1 MICIAKGGFGML
13 STAYLIMYNKG
24 NKIFLA
30 RVDLICLSKADLI
43 CLSKADLIYLS
54 KADLIYLQMCAAA
67 GWTSLTKLGRV
78 TVQMKT
84 SCLFIHR
91 MDKFDK
97 ARKSHGTDEDVLFV
111 YTQGDIVGLQS
122 LNLWILQEHLY
133 QRCSFGVLQCLLFF
147 LKAIFKPPLPQ
158 HQFKTVTRFNETCHY
173 LFRELFNVYDQ
184 THVFR
189 FSMLN
194 TLLKVYIHVCFYRF
208 FECLIHNTVWYMN
221 MFVHTC
227 FYSS

>member
-1 MICIAKGGFGML
+1 MCLQKADLNSLPKACLICLPKVDMMCLAKGNIIWYFHGWFDMYSKEDIICIAKGGFGML

-43 CLSKADLIYLS
+43 CLS

-97 ARKSHGTDEDVLFV
+97 ARKSHGTDEDVLLV
-111 YTQGDIVGLQS
+111 YTQGEIVGL
-122 LNLWILQEHLY
+122 
-133 QRCSFGVLQCLLFF
+133 
-147 LKAIFKPPLPQ
+147 
-158 HQFKTVTRFNETCHY
+158 
-173 LFRELFNVYDQ
+173 
-184 THVFR
+184 
-189 FSMLN
+189 
-194 TLLKVYIHVCFYRF
+194 
-208 FECLIHNTVWYMN
+208 
-221 MFVHTC
+221 
-227 FYSS
+227 

>member
-1 MICIAKGGFGML
+1 MCLAKGNIIWYVHGWFDIYSKEDMICIAKGGFGML

-30 RVDLICLSKADLI
+30 RVDLICLSKADLICLSKADLIYLSKVDLICLSKADLI

-97 ARKSHGTDEDVLFV
+97 ARKSHGTDEDILLV
-111 YTQGDIVGLQS
+111 YTQGEIVGL
-122 LNLWILQEHLY
+122 
-133 QRCSFGVLQCLLFF
+133 
-147 LKAIFKPPLPQ
+147 
-158 HQFKTVTRFNETCHY
+158 
-173 LFRELFNVYDQ
+173 
-184 THVFR
+184 
-189 FSMLN
+189 
-194 TLLKVYIHVCFYRF
+194 
-208 FECLIHNTVWYMN
+208 
-221 MFVHTC
+221 
-227 FYSS
+227 